1 MASSKQIKLAVKI
14 AGKVDSSYSAA
25 MRDASSQISNF
36 ATQAKNA
43 IKALGIGVAAY
54 KGIQAAGRAL
64 RSAAEDAMEFES
76 SMADVAKV
84 VDGLRD
90 KSGNLTEE
98 YDEMKQSLLDLST
111 QIPMTANE
119 LAQIAAAAGQA
130 NVARDEIAQFTEDAA
145 KMGVAFD
152 TTADQAGEWMAQWR
166 TAFQINQDEVT
177 ELADQINYLGNH
189 SSTSAAKIASIVTQV
204 GAIGVSSG
212 FSVSELA
219 AMGDVMSSV
228 GVDESSAATA
238 IAKLSTVMTSGASAT
253 ARQQKVLKKLG
264 FSATEMAERMTTDA
278 QGAVLDLLGAIKQL
292 PEAERN
298 AALKDYFGQ
307 QSIKAIAPLY
317 RNLDELKKHFNEV
330 GDASLYAGSMEDE
343 FAVRSD
349 TTENKIQLAKNSLQ
363 RLSITIGDMFLPYIG
378 QAADAAAKFLNKLT
392 EFQPQIEAAFAWI
405 MANGPEIATTVAAI
419 GTALGGLWAAG
430 KVGSFLDFGK
440 MFTRGIAGG
449 KKFTDIL
456 GKLPTVLAGLNP
468 NAIGPRVDPLTFL
481 FGKKGANA
489 TKAMSAFKG
498 SISGY
503 FKGIGSSL
511 KGFSIGPGL
520 QNAIAS
526 GISRIKNA
534 PIAQAIGN
542 KISTALSGAG
552 GLLSSAGNL
561 ASVIGGEVSATLID
575 GIGKIKGTKLVSGI
589 GGVLGK
595 VGGALGGGGLNIF
608 GNLGA
613 AASTM
618 SAVFGP
624 VTSIF
629 GTLLSGAL
637 PIVGVISSI
646 IAVVSILGDNLGS
659 VRDAIGNTFGPQ
671 GLAVFDGAMAAIQGV
686 GDKIK
691 EIFSPANL
699 EAARQAIVGIFGEG
713 GGAAFDGIV
722 QIVQSVIG
730 VIQQLV
736 TFSTTYVKPIIQE
749 IFTFITGT
757 VLPGIMTAFSTVAP
771 YISTIISGLGT
782 AIMSV
787 ATMIAQGI
795 QAVLPVIE
803 FIIFIIQG
811 LLAAFQVAAPAIMS
825 VIASI
830 SSSIMGFVG
839 GLQTMFQGLIDF
851 ITGVFTGNWQQAWEG
866 VKQIFSGAFEAL
878 VELCK
883 APINAVISII
893 NGAIAGLNSISID
906 IPEWVPVIGGGHF
919 GVDLPTIPM
928 LARGGDTRGPSIA
941 GEAGMETVIS
951 YASQYRDQNVG
962 YWQQAGQRLGVL
974 PDSDN
979 LLYFSDI
986 LQQQQEPPQP
996 LAFDGGLGGSDGG
1009 DDGTDGSGNGGGGFT
1024 YAPTVIIQGNADQQA
1039 VENALRV
1046 TQAEFEEMYNTMQK
1060 KHRRTDFERRGA

>member
-1 MASSKQIKLAVKI
+1 MANNKQIKLAVKI

-25 MRDASSQISNF
+25 MRDASGQLNSF

-43 IKALGIGVAAY
+43 IKALGLGVAAY

-64 RSAAEDAMEFES
+64 RSAAEDAIAFES

-440 MFTRGIAGG
+440 MFTGG
-449 KKFTDIL
+449 VKGAKSFQTIL

-468 NAIGPRVDPLTFL
+468 NAIGPRVDPMSFL
-481 FGKKGANA
+481 FGNGKANAKGNAKAKKGILQTLGSVMKGVGKYAGGI
-489 TKAMSAFKG
+489 KG
-498 SISGY
+498 SLGGFDITQIFSG
-503 FKGIGSSL
+503 S
-511 KGFSIGPGL
+511 
-520 QNAIAS
+520 
-526 GISRIKNA
+526 
-534 PIAQAIGN
+534 
-542 KISTALSGAG
+542 LSG
-552 GLLSSAGNL
+552 L
-561 ASVIGGEVSATLID
+561 ASQLP
-575 GIGKIKGTKLVSGI
+575 
-589 GGVLGK
+589 
-595 VGGALGGGGLNIF
+595 ALGGLIQ
-608 GNLGA
+608 
-613 AASTM
+613 S
-618 SAVFGP
+618 VFGP
-624 VTSIF
+624 IGGLF

-646 IAVVSILGDNLGS
+646 IAVVSILGDHLDG

-671 GLAVFDGAMAAIQGV
+671 GLAVFDGAMAAIQGI
-686 GDKIK
+686 GDKILQV
-691 EIFSPANL
+691 FSPENL
-699 EAARQAIVGIFGEG
+699 AAARQAVVGIFGEG
-713 GGAAFDGIV
+713 GGAAFDGII

-730 VIQQLV
+730 VVQQLV
-736 TFSTTYVKPIIQE
+736 TFATTYVKPIIEQV
-749 IFTFITGT
+749 FTFITGT
-757 VLPGIMTAFSTVAP
+757 VLPGIMTAFSTAAP
-771 YISTIISGLGT
+771 YISTIVTGLGT
-782 AIMSV
+782 AIMGV

-795 QAVLPVIE
+795 QAVLPVIQ
-803 FIIFIIQG
+803 FVIQT

-825 VIASI
+825 VIASV

-851 ITGVFTGNWQQAWEG
+851 VTGVFTGNWQQAWEG
-866 VKQIFSGAFEAL
+866 VKQIFGGAFDAL
-878 VELCK
+878 VELCR
-883 APINAVISII
+883 APINAVIGLI
-893 NGAIAGLNSISID
+893 NGAISGLNSLSID
-906 IPEWVPVIGGGHF
+906 IPEWVPLVGGKHF
-919 GVDLPTIPM
+919 GVNLPTIPT
-928 LARGGDTRGPSIA
+928 LARGGDTTGPSIA

-974 PDSDN
+974 PSDDN

-986 LQQQQEPPQP
+986 LRQQQEPPQP
-996 LAFDGGLGGSDGG
+996 LTFEGGIGGSDDDG
-1009 DDGTDGSGNGGGGFT
+1009 DDDGPSGEGGGFT

>member
-64 RSAAEDAMEFES
+64 RSAAEDAISFES

-84 VDGLRD
+84 VDGLKD
-90 KSGNLTEE
+90 ANGNLTAE
-98 YDEMKQSLLDLST
+98 YGEMKKELLDLT
-111 QIPMTANE
+111 TVIPMTAEE
-119 LAQIAAAAGQA
+119 LTEIAAAAGQA
-130 NVARDEIAQFTEDAA
+130 GIARQDITAFAEDAS
-145 KMGVAFD
+145 KMGIAFD
-152 TTADQAGEWMAQWR
+152 TTADQAGDWMAKWR
-166 TAFQINQDEVT
+166 TSFKMSQDEVV
-177 ELADQINYLGNH
+177 ELADQINYLSNN
-189 SSTSAAKIASIVTQV
+189 SAANAAQISTIVTSV
-204 GAIGVSSG
+204 GALGEVAGLSAGQIAAIGDTMAG
-212 FSVSELA
+212 
-219 AMGDVMSSV
+219 V
-228 GVDESSAATA
+228 GVQEDVAATA
-238 IAKLSTVMTSGASAT
+238 IAKIATTMTAGASAT
-253 ARQQKVLKKLG
+253 AKQQKVLKKLG

-278 QGAVLDLLGAIKQL
+278 QGAVLDLLGAIKAL
-292 PEAERN
+292 PEAEQA

-307 QSIKAIAPLY
+307 QSIKGIAPLLTG
-317 RNLDELKKHFNEV
+317 LDDLKKHLDEV
-330 GDASLYAGSMEDE
+330 ADANLYAGSMEDE
-343 FAVRSD
+343 FASRSA

-440 MFTRGIAGG
+440 MFTGGIAGG
-449 KKFTDIL
+449 KKFTGIL
-456 GKLPTVLAGLNP
+456 SKLPTVLAGLNP

-481 FGKKGANA
+481 FGNGKGKTKGGDKAKKTLLQTLSGA
-489 TKAMSAFKG
+489 M
-498 SISGY
+498 
-503 FKGIGSSL
+503 KGIG
-511 KGFSIGPGL
+511 KY
-520 QNAIAS
+520 
-526 GISRIKNA
+526 
-534 PIAQAIGN
+534 
-542 KISTALSGAG
+542 AG
-552 GLLSSAGNL
+552 G
-561 ASVIGGEVSATLID
+561 V
-575 GIGKIKGTKLVSGI
+575 K
-589 GGVLGK
+589 
-595 VGGALGGGGLNIF
+595 GALGGIDLTQIF
-608 GNLGA
+608 SGNLGGLASQLPAMGSAIMA
-613 AASTM
+613 A
-618 SAVFGP
+618 FGP
-624 VTSIF
+624 IGGLF

-646 IAVVSILGDNLGS
+646 IAVVSILGDNLSG

-699 EAARQAIVGIFGEG
+699 AAARQAIVGIFGEG

-722 QIVQSVIG
+722 QIIQSVIG

-803 FIIFIIQG
+803 FIIQG

-919 GVDLPTIPM
+919 GVNLPTIPL

-986 LQQQQEPPQP
+986 LQQQQELPQP
-996 LAFDGGLGGSDGG
+996 LAFDGGLGGDGG
-1009 DDGTDGSGNGGGGFT
+1009 EDDGTDGSGNGGGGFT

>member
-1 MASSKQIKLAVKI
+1 MASNKQIKLAVKI

-43 IKALGIGVAAY
+43 IKALGLGVAAY

-84 VDGLRD
+84 VDGLKD
-90 KSGNLTEE
+90 DNGNLTAE
-98 YDEMKQSLLDLST
+98 YHEMKKELLDLST
-111 QIPMTANE
+111 TIPMTAEE
-119 LAQIAAAAGQA
+119 LTEIAAAAGQA
-130 NVARDEIAQFTEDAA
+130 GIARQEITAFASDAA
-145 KMGVAFD
+145 KMGIAFD
-152 TTADQAGEWMAQWR
+152 TTADQAGSWMATWR
-166 TAFQINQDEVT
+166 ESFHMAQDEVI
-177 ELADQINYLGNH
+177 ELADQINYLSNN
-189 SSTSAAKIASIVTQV
+189 SNATAADISDIVNR
-204 GAIGVSSG
+204 IGSLSEMAG
-212 FSVSELA
+212 LSVAQA
-219 AMGDVMSSV
+219 AALGDVLLAGGTGAEIS
-228 GVDESSAATA
+228 ATA
-238 IAKLSTVMTSGASAT
+238 IKKLANTMTAGNAATKKQKEALASLGISAT
-253 ARQQKVLKKLG
+253 DL
-264 FSATEMAERMTTDA
+264 AERMQVDA
-278 QGAVLDLLGAIKQL
+278 QGAIMDLLGAINQL
-292 PEAERN
+292 P
-298 AALKDYFGQ
+298 AADRLPVLKNYFGEEASAAIGKLAQ
-307 QSIKAIAPLY
+307 NTEGLQKAF
-317 RNLDELKKHFNEV
+317 DMV
-330 GDASLYAGSMEDE
+330 GNSALYAGSMEGE
-343 FAVRSD
+343 FAARSD

-440 MFTRGIAGG
+440 MFTGGIAGG
-449 KKFTDIL
+449 KKFTGIL
-456 GKLPTVLAGLNP
+456 SKLPTVLAGLNP

-481 FGKKGANA
+481 FGSGKAKASGKGKKTMLQTLSGA
-489 TKAMSAFKG
+489 M
-498 SISGY
+498 
-503 FKGIGSSL
+503 KGIG
-511 KGFSIGPGL
+511 KY
-520 QNAIAS
+520 
-526 GISRIKNA
+526 
-534 PIAQAIGN
+534 
-542 KISTALSGAG
+542 AG
-552 GLLSSAGNL
+552 G
-561 ASVIGGEVSATLID
+561 V
-575 GIGKIKGTKLVSGI
+575 K
-589 GGVLGK
+589 
-595 VGGALGGGGLNIF
+595 GALGGIDLTQIFSGSLGGLASQLPAMGSAIM
-608 GNLGA
+608 A
-613 AASTM
+613 A
-618 SAVFGP
+618 FGP
-624 VTSIF
+624 IGGLF

-699 EAARQAIVGIFGEG
+699 AAARQAIVGIFGEG

-803 FIIFIIQG
+803 FIIQG

-996 LAFDGGLGGSDGG
+996 LAFDGGLGGSDGD